1 MDQFNLLNSMVSQ
14 TRKMWTEQMMKIF
27 ILHRGSWQ
35 RDMCLMDM
43 FLPVSMPTEFWLL
56 WYLMEINEINI
67 EYPF

>member
-35 RDMCLMDM
+35 RDNVFDGY
-43 FLPVSMPTEFWLL
+43 VSTSFHANRIL
-56 WYLMEINEINI
+56 IIVIFDGN
-67 EYPF
+67 

>member
-43 FLPVSMPTEFWLL
+43 FLPVSMPTEF
-56 WYLMEINEINI
+56 
-67 EYPF
+67 